1 MLPPFTCK
9 TEYLNFSKIINSASM
24 SLQMQSHSLLS
35 FNFNK
40 SQILTKIHPTSLSR
54 TPFTIR
60 VRSSTTSPPI
70 NPLSSPSLVASILP
84 TPISINLGFRPTPEL
99 GLFSHLLVLSMAFGA
114 FFSVAVIS
122 IPTLMAFGRLGA
134 SVKKLSNVV
143 SEEVPGTLA
152 SLNLSSLEL
161 KDLTQQLSSLRHI
174 VSGIG
179 IGKKDGS
186 TIRSRY
192 FR

>member
-161 KDLTQQLSSLRHI
+161 KDLTQQLSSLR
-174 VSGIG
+174 S
-179 IGKKDGS
+179 
-186 TIRSRY
+186 
-192 FR
+192 